1 VTGSLW
7 LPAVRYPDAA
17 AQRAFHQRVLAA
29 LRTHPEVSEAAF
41 VSRIPLAGGNSDRS
55 LSVPGR
61 PEMIDADYR
70 LATGDYFRALR
81 IPLLAGRSFR
91 GDEESTESRV
101 VIVNQAFVRQF
112 LDGAD
117 AIGRTLVMNDVTFT
131 IVGVVGDIRFL
142 GLDRAPRP
150 EFYVPLG
157 HESWPLLNVV
167 ARGPASAT
175 VLQAAV
181 RDAVRQVD
189 PEQAFGRLQPLD
201 ELVDRS
207 IADRRQAMEL
217 LAMVAGLALVLAIT
231 GIYGVLAHAVSS
243 RTRELG
249 IRMALGAT
257 TARVLGE
264 VVQQA
269 MLPVL
274 GGLVLGLGA
283 ALAAAPVL
291 RRFLFGVHPQDPRT
305 LLAVALGLG
314 LVALAT
320 NVLAA
325 RRTSRADPAQA
336 LQSE

>member
-1 VTGSLW
+1 
-7 LPAVRYPDAA
+7 
-17 AQRAFHQRVLAA
+17 
-29 LRTHPEVSEAAF
+29 
-41 VSRIPLAGGNSDRS
+41 
-55 LSVPGR
+55 
-61 PEMIDADYR
+61 
-70 LATGDYFRALR
+70 
-81 IPLLAGRSFR
+81 
-91 GDEESTESRV
+91 
-101 VIVNQAFVRQF
+101 
-112 LDGAD
+112 
-117 AIGRTLVMNDVTFT
+117 
-131 IVGVVGDIRFL
+131 VGDIRCL

>member
-1 VTGSLW
+1 
-7 LPAVRYPDAA
+7 
-17 AQRAFHQRVLAA
+17 
-29 LRTHPEVSEAAF
+29 
-41 VSRIPLAGGNSDRS
+41 
-55 LSVPGR
+55 
-61 PEMIDADYR
+61 
-70 LATGDYFRALR
+70 
-81 IPLLAGRSFR
+81 
-91 GDEESTESRV
+91 
-101 VIVNQAFVRQF
+101 
-112 LDGAD
+112 
-117 AIGRTLVMNDVTFT
+117 
-131 IVGVVGDIRFL
+131 
-142 GLDRAPRP
+142 
-150 EFYVPLG
+150 
-157 HESWPLLNVV
+157 VV

-189 PEQAFGRLQPLD
+189 PEQAFGRLQSLD